1 MRAAAYGGS
10 SLEGMYETHV
20 EVARGGVGMTTLAY
34 ASVSKDGRTFA
45 SQLVLTRLSASERI
59 WLKKMVDGVH
69 AAGAAVSIQ
78 LTHAGGFAS
87 SHVIGARQKAPSA
100 TFSPANMSFSEEM
113 STIDL
118 DRVVNDFCTAASVAV
133 SELGFDCLEIHC
145 GHGYLLS
152 QFLTPAR
159 NLRQSNDSGGPDG
172 YTTFPLRVIH
182 EVRLRVGPTV
192 PIVVKFNVN
201 DGFAGGLKFDQHVL
215 KFVRELVSSGDVDLL
230 VPSCGYVDQNGFHML
245 RGTVPYWNMFIN
257 MPNWIEKFAMLFCG
271 RCLVPT
277 IPFEHDFLKDYGLNI
292 LKEVNMMNNNE
303 KKMKTKK
310 KVHVAL
316 LGGVRTWSGMER
328 AVTDGFAVVQTAR
341 TLIRQP
347 DFVRLIEKELE
358 TSKEEPQDVIS
369 KCTQCNECVIATL
382 KEGSTMRC
390 VLRSKTAGDFIDI
403 EDLSMPT

>member
-1 MRAAAYGGS
+1 
-10 SLEGMYETHV
+10 
-20 EVARGGVGMTTLAY
+20 
-34 ASVSKDGRTFA
+34 
-45 SQLVLTRLSASERI
+45 
-59 WLKKMVDGVH
+59 
-69 AAGAAVSIQ
+69 
-78 LTHAGGFAS
+78 
-87 SHVIGARQKAPSA
+87 
-100 TFSPANMSFSEEM
+100 
-113 STIDL
+113 
-118 DRVVNDFCTAASVAV
+118 
-133 SELGFDCLEIHC
+133 
-145 GHGYLLS
+145 
-152 QFLTPAR
+152 
-159 NLRQSNDSGGPDG
+159 
-172 YTTFPLRVIH
+172 VIH

-341 TLIRQP
+341 TLIRQ
-347 DFVRLIEKELE
+347 
-358 TSKEEPQDVIS
+358 
-369 KCTQCNECVIATL
+369 
-382 KEGSTMRC
+382 
-390 VLRSKTAGDFIDI
+390 
-403 EDLSMPT
+403 